1 MKKFLLLLV
10 LLSLPA
16 FATIPIEV
24 LEVYDGDTIKV
35 KVNNGNEFLIRLQG
49 IDCYETSKINRAYKQ
64 AYLNKIDIDE
74 VIKKGNNTKT
84 YLKNL
89 HKNSNTASFDFMG
102 VDIYGRVLGIVYFDD
117 LNINKEL
124 LKNNVCIPYEFNER

>member
-1 MKKFLLLLV
+1 MKKFLLLLI

-24 LEVYDGDTIKV
+24 LEVYDDDTIKV

-49 IDCYETSKINRAYKQ
+49 IDCYETSKINRAYKR
-64 AYLNKIDIDE
+64 AYLNKFDIDE
-74 VIKKGNNTKT
+74 VVKKGNNTKT
-84 YLKNL
+84 YINNL
-89 HKNSNTASFDFMG
+89 HKNSNTTSLDFMG
-102 VDIYGRVLGIVYFDD
+102 IDGRVLGIVYFDD

-124 LKNNVCIPYEFNER
+124 LKNNVCMPYEFNKK